1 MVTDP
6 VAAALRQE
14 EAKNSLTAIAA
25 NHPMAQTAV
34 QGIGLQQE
42 ALKLL
47 DSGKIKTGKASNFAT
62 EFGAWLQAGG
72 FRESDDQV
80 ANTQAFMIMQARETL
95 AILQSKALGSG
106 NSITE
111 NDKLFAQKIA
121 GGDQTVTEE
130 GLRKI
135 IKMNE
140 KYHRVFAENFNRDLH
155 LHAKAYGS
163 PTIIDRYGVDV
174 PPPYSPSSIPKA
186 APIDPSVV
194 MTPAGAKRF
203 PTPAAAAAFRKLHE
217 KDLQ

>member
-1 MVTDP
+1 
-6 VAAALRQE
+6 
-14 EAKNSLTAIAA
+14 
-25 NHPMAQTAV
+25 
-34 QGIGLQQE
+34 
-42 ALKLL
+42 
-47 DSGKIKTGKASNFAT
+47 
-62 EFGAWLQAGG
+62 
-72 FRESDDQV
+72 
-80 ANTQAFMIMQARETL
+80 
-95 AILQSKALGSG
+95 
-106 NSITE
+106 
-111 NDKLFAQKIA
+111 LFAQKIA

-174 PPPYSPSSIPKA
+174 PPPYSPSSIPKE